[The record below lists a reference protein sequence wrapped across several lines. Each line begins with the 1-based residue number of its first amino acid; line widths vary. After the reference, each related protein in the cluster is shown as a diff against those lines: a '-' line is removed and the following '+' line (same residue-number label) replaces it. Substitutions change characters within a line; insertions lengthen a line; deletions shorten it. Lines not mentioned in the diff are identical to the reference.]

1 MTPENTFPGR
11 WPAPDAPAATAAT
24 APRFSLLGPVRAW
37 SGTAEIDL
45 GSPQQRALLAILLL
59 RRDQPVPCEH
69 AVRALWG
76 DTAPRSA
83 DTTVRTYVYR
93 LRRLL
98 GDLAGDAPEIR
109 KQGGGYLLTAGGA
122 TLDTEL
128 FRDLLARGREAR
140 DRTDPGTALGH
151 LRDALALW
159 RGTPF
164 GEADT
169 PYFAAERERW
179 EQLRSAATEEL
190 AAVQIGLGRY
200 AEAVAMLETALAG
213 RPLWEKLWELR
224 VRALAGLGRRADAL
238 AAYRDARRLLH
249 TELGLE
255 PGPALRELHR
265 GILALEPTAPEIRP
279 AVRSEEL
286 PRLPA
291 DFVGRAAE
299 LTALTERLTA
309 PGDASGAPV
318 VMSLTGPA
326 GIGKTALALRAAH
339 GLRSHFPDGRLYA
352 RLGAPDGTPRPPED
366 VLGELLTGLGVPAA
380 AVPGPASERAAL
392 WRRMTDGRRLLL
404 VLDDAVAGAR
414 PDPLLPVSPGSAALL
429 VGRRPPGELQP
440 PGQGFALDGLT
451 LADALQLLGAV
462 VGHERL
468 RQEAEPSARL
478 VSTCAYRPA
487 ALRAAAARLL
497 ADPRRSVRDVERELR
512 TGAGHGPVELRLGR
526 PPARGGHPS
535 HGVCPRAVA
544 AGAHA
549 ADARRDSDAGRMSVQ
564 WRST

>member
-1 MTPENTFPGR
+1 MRVTPENTSPGR
-11 WPAPDAPAATAAT
+11 WPAPDAPAATAAP

-98 GDLAGDAPEIR
+98 GDLAGGAPEIR

-140 DRTDPGTALGH
+140 DRSDRGAALGY

-169 PYFAAERERW
+169 PYFTAERERW

-224 VRALAGLGRRADAL
+224 IRALAGLGRRADAL
-238 AAYRDARRLLH
+238 AAYQDARRLLH

-255 PGPALRELHR
+255 PGPGLRELHR
-265 GILALEPTAPEIRP
+265 GILALEPPAPAAP
-279 AVRSEEL
+279 AVPPADHVGEP
-286 PRLPA
+286 PRPPA
-291 DFVGRAAE
+291 DFVGRTAE
-299 LTALTERLTA
+299 LAALAERLTS
-309 PGDASGAPV
+309 PDGMV

-326 GIGKTALALRAAH
+326 GTGKTALALRAAH
-339 GLRSHFPDGRLYA
+339 DLRSHFPDGRLYA

-366 VLGELLTGLGVPAA
+366 VLAELLTALGVPAA
-380 AVPGPASERAAL
+380 GLHAPAAERAAL
-392 WRRMTDGRRLLL
+392 WRRTTDGRRLLL
-404 VLDDAVAGAR
+404 VLDDVVPGAR
-414 PDPLLPVSPGSAALL
+414 PDPLLPVSPGCAVLL
-429 VGRRPPGELQP
+429 VGRRPLDGVPAT
-440 PGQGFALDGLT
+440 ALDGLT

-468 RQEAEPSARL
+468 RHEAEPSARL
-478 VSTCAYRPA
+478 VSTCEYRPGP
-487 ALRAAAARLL
+487 LRAAAARLL
-497 ADPRRSVRDVERELR
+497 ADPRRSVREVERELR
-512 TGAGHGPVELRLGR
+512 TGAGTGPVELRLGR
-526 PPARGGHPS
+526 PPARGGHPP

>member
-1 MTPENTFPGR
+1 MRARRPRTVGR
-11 WPAPDAPAATAAT
+11 
-24 APRFSLLGPVRAW
+24 
-37 SGTAEIDL
+37 
-45 GSPQQRALLAILLL
+45 L
-59 RRDQPVPCEH
+59 R
-69 AVRALWG
+69 
-76 DTAPRSA
+76 PRSA

-164 GEADT
+164 GDADT
-169 PYFAAERERW
+169 PYFTAERERW

-200 AEAVAMLETALAG
+200 AEAVAMLEAELAG

-224 VRALAGLGRRADAL
+224 IRALAGLGRRADAL
-238 AAYRDARRLLH
+238 AAYQDARRLLH

-255 PGPALRELHR
+255 PGPGLRELHR
-265 GILALEPTAPEIRP
+265 GILALEPPAPAAP
-279 AVRSEEL
+279 AVPPAERSGTAGRSGE
-286 PRLPA
+286 PPAPPA
-291 DFVGRAAE
+291 DFVGRTAE
-299 LTALTERLTA
+299 LAALAERLTA
-309 PGDASGAPV
+309 PGPPV

-326 GIGKTALALRAAH
+326 GIGKTALALRVARD
-339 GLRSHFPDGRLYA
+339 LRSRFPDGRLYA
-352 RLGAPDGTPRPPED
+352 RLAAPDGTPRPPED
-366 VLGELLTGLGVPAA
+366 VRGELLTALGVPAA
-380 AVPGPASERAAL
+380 AIPGPVSERAAL

-404 VLDDAVAGAR
+404 VLDDAVPGTR
-414 PDPLLPVSPGSAALL
+414 PEPLLPVSPGSAALL
-429 VGRRPPGELQP
+429 VGHRPTDELASAERA
-440 PGQGFALDGLT
+440 FVLDGLT

-468 RQEAEPSARL
+468 RHEAEPSARL
-478 VSTCAYRPA
+478 VSTCEYRPA

-512 TGAGHGPVELRLGR
+512 TGAGPGPVELRLGR